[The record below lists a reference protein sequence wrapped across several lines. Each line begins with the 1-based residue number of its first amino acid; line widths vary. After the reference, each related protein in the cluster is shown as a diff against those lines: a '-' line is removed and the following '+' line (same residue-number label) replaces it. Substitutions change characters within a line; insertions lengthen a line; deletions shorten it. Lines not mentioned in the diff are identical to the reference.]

1 MNRIKY
7 CKGYKLTNTEMID
20 YSKGSNKNI
29 TMMLESFYSIAKFLN
44 EDASDGNWHDGAI
57 CDYKINANTA
67 TLIYRAM

>member
-1 MNRIKY
+1 
-7 CKGYKLTNTEMID
+7 MID